1 MEMEENRLYFT
12 ISNITAYNMNHCTP

>member
-1 MEMEENRLYFT
+1 MKMEENRLYFT